1 MKLLLII
8 LTFAYGTHGWSG
20 GDFQGADAKWVCEKQ
35 IPGGENG
42 LHGPNKVTEKEI
54 SILHF

>member
-20 GDFQGADAKWVCEKQ
+20 GDFQGADAKWVSHCSK
-35 IPGGENG
+35 IWGKCNFG
-42 LHGPNKVTEKEI
+42 
-54 SILHF
+54 ILQYWP